1 MGRQPRRDGC
11 LPAGFCPEP
20 ACNVAHKDVVN
31 LLGERVGGEERDPA
45 AVACSRAARI
55 AVAAVE
61 LGATAIRAALEQAT
75 AAGSRSL
82 AADAL
87 ASQVDDVLMGHVVQ
101 AGSGQNP
108 ARQAAVAAGPP
119 THVPALTLNKVC
131 LASLA
136 AIAIA
141 DQLIRAGDIEVA
153 VAGGM
158 ESMSQAPYLLRS
170 ESVASTPRRRHRCR
184 RPRSRRALV
193 DLYVPAHG

>member
-1 MGRQPRRDGC
+1 
-11 LPAGFCPEP
+11 
-20 ACNVAHKDVVN
+20 
-31 LLGERVGGEERDPA
+31 
-45 AVACSRAARI
+45 
-55 AVAAVE
+55 
-61 LGATAIRAALEQAT
+61 
-75 AAGSRSL
+75 
-82 AADAL
+82 
-87 ASQVDDVLMGHVVQ
+87 MGHVVQ

-108 ARQAAVAAGPP
+108 ARQAAVAAGLP

-170 ESVASTPRRRHRCR
+170 NRW
-184 RPRSRRALV
+184 AL
-193 DLYVPAHG
+193 A